1 MLRATCV
8 ASKGG
13 RPSRTAALLLVAL
26 GLWAAGAALA
36 QAAAPVL
43 LHPANGATGAP
54 QTALLKWRAV
64 PDGTS
69 YQVQVATD
77 EEFVAVVAA
86 REVTTTQAEIPGL
99 AAETQYFWRVRAVV
113 SDQTGAWSAIW
124 SFTTGVTR
132 PGAAPRLLTPAKG
145 SENLVPPL
153 ELTWTEVPRA
163 VGYQL
168 QIARTR
174 SFEQPLVNQF
184 VPGIAARVGEL
195 AANTLFYWRVRAH
208 NTAGEGPWSAIWCFK
223 TRQGAVEV
231 RTQLVAPRNNAT
243 NVPLSVKLQWTAV
256 AHATGYQVQVATDE
270 RFTNLIADPQTTLPY
285 HHLTGLLQGARYFW
299 RARAFNAAGE
309 GPWSLIWRFTTIQ
322 AEKPTPAPV
331 LVAPA
336 NGAEGVTAPGQ
347 LRWETVE
354 RAAGYRV
361 QVSRREDFSNFV
373 HNIVTRDTVWV
384 LRELPAGVRLF
395 WRVQAYN
402 PAGAGPFSA
411 IWRFTTPQSAVPPV
425 AAPVLLHP
433 ANNAVGVPTT
443 ARLYWELVA
452 RATGYRVLVATD
464 EGFGTIIYQET
475 VAGQVAEVTNLQN
488 GTRYYWKVQ
497 AVNASGSGPWS
508 GRWSF
513 TVGQAHPPTAAPV
526 LLHPENGA
534 TGVPASPRLTWQRV
548 ERAGAY
554 QVQVAR
560 DEAFTEIVKN
570 VRCEGPVAEISGLA
584 VNTRYYWR
592 ARGLNNVGEG
602 PWSAIW
608 RFNTIASPPPVAA
621 PALLHP
627 ANEAT
632 GVPWQPTEFSW
643 RSVERAQRYQ
653 LQISSNAEFSYII
666 HNGFYTITSAVVN
679 TLPERTLYW
688 RVRAVNAAGEGP
700 WSTSRS
706 FTTAK

>member
-1 MLRATCV
+1 
-8 ASKGG
+8 
-13 RPSRTAALLLVAL
+13 LLLVAL

-36 QAAAPVL
+36 QASAPVL
-43 LHPANGATGAP
+43 WHPANGATGVP

-64 PDGTS
+64 ADATS

-77 EEFVAVVAA
+77 EEFAAIVAA

-99 AAETQYFWRVRAVV
+99 AAETQYYWRVRAVV
-113 SDQTGAWSAIW
+113 TDQAGSWSAIW

-132 PGAAPRLLTPAKG
+132 PGAAPRLLTPANG
-145 SENLVPPL
+145 SENLLPPI
-153 ELTWTEVPRA
+153 EFTWTEVPRA

-174 SFEQPLVNQF
+174 SFEQPVVNQL
-184 VPGIAARVGEL
+184 VPATAARVGEL
-195 AANTLFYWRVRAH
+195 APNMLFYWRVRAH

-231 RTQLVAPRNNAT
+231 RPQLVAPRNNAT
-243 NVPLSVKLQWTAV
+243 NVPLNVKLQWTAV
-256 AHATGYQVQVATDE
+256 ARATGYQVQVATDE
-270 RFTNLIADPQTTLPY
+270 RFTNLVADPQTTVPY
-285 HHLTGLLQGARYFW
+285 HHLTGLQQSTKYFW

-309 GPWSLIWRFTTIQ
+309 GPWSVIWRFTTTQ
-322 AEKPTPAPV
+322 AEKPTAAPV

-336 NGAEGVTAPGQ
+336 NGAEGVTAPVE
-347 LRWETVE
+347 LRWEAVE

-384 LRELPAGVRLF
+384 LREVPAGTRLF

-411 IWRFTTPQSAVPPV
+411 IWRFTTPQSAVPP
-425 AAPVLLHP
+425 ATAPVLLHP

-443 ARLYWELVA
+443 ARLTWQAVA
-452 RATGYRVLVATD
+452 RATGYRVLVASD
-464 EGFGTIIYQET
+464 EGFGTIFYQET
-475 VAGQVAEVTNLQN
+475 VAGLVVELTNLQI

-497 AVNASGSGPWS
+497 AVNAFGPGPWS
-508 GRWSF
+508 QRWSF
-513 TVGQAHPPTAAPV
+513 TVGQTNPPTAAPV
-526 LLHPENGA
+526 LVHPANGA
-534 TGVPASPRLTWQRV
+534 TGVPTSPRLTWQRV

-554 QVQVAR
+554 EVQVAR
-560 DEAFTEIVKN
+560 DEAFTEVFKSA
-570 VRCEGPVAEISGLA
+570 RTDKLFAEISGLA
-584 VNTRYYWR
+584 INTRYYWR
-592 ARGLNNVGEG
+592 ARGLNNAGEG

-608 RFNTIASPPPVAA
+608 RFNTLASPPPVAA

-632 GVPWQPTEFSW
+632 GVAWQPTEFSW
-643 RSVERAQRYQ
+643 RSVERAHRYQ
-653 LQISSNAEFSYII
+653 LQVSKNAEFSYII
-666 HNGFYTITSAVVN
+666 INNFYTTTSAAVN
-679 TLPERTLYW
+679 TLAENTLFW

-700 WSTSRS
+700 WSTIRS